1 MKKITIEVP
10 EGHEVIVQPIKN
22 KEKKLATS
30 WEEYWNA
37 PGPYLETLPDYYLAL
52 RKLELLVEHY
62 NDGWKPDYTDD
73 NYKYQLYFYKD
84 QEIIRTTHPRG
95 AGGRR
100 VLTFKTKELRD
111 KFLENF
117 KDLIE
122 EAKPLL

>member
-22 KEKKLATS
+22 KEKQLATS
-30 WEEYWNA
+30 WEEYKGQLGEGIFVGA
-37 PGPYLETLPDYYLAL
+37 LPDYYLSL

-73 NYKYQLYFYKD
+73 NYKYQLYFYK
-84 QEIIRTTHPRG
+84 EKPTTATFQGTRE
-95 AGGRR
+95 
-100 VLTFKTKELRD
+100 VLTFRTGELRA